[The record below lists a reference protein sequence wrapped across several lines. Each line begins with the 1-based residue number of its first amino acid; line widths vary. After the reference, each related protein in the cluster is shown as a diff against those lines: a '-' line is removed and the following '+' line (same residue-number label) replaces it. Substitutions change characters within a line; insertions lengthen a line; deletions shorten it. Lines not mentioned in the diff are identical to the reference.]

1 MIMFA
6 KETYIRRRQQLK
18 ETLKSGLLLFLG
30 NDECGMNYADNTYH
44 FRQDSTFLYF
54 FGSDYAGLAAV
65 IDIDEDREIIFGNEL
80 TIDDIVWMGTQP
92 TISEKSER
100 VGIKETLPMGELKS
114 YLARATAKG
123 QPIHYLPPYRADHK
137 LWLQELLGKQ
147 ASEVATGS
155 SVPFIRAVVEQRSY
169 KSEEEIAQI
178 EEAVNVSVD
187 MHCAAMRAVRPGTT
201 EAEIVSVVQ
210 AEAAKHNFNL
220 SFPIIATVN
229 GQTLHNHAYGTTPLE
244 EGQMFL
250 LDSGCENAMHYAGD
264 LTTTMPVGK
273 QFTEQQRTVCN
284 ILRRAHLAAVDA
296 IKPGVE
302 FRNVHN
308 IVLTEIAKGMVDLG
322 LMKGNPEEAA
332 LAGAACMFLPHG
344 LGHMMGLDVHDMENF
359 GEVNVG
365 YEEGRTKSTQFG
377 FKSLRLAKALEP
389 GFVFTVEPGIYFI
402 PDLID
407 KWRAEKQFTEFICY
421 DKLDTWRN
429 FGGIRNEEDYLV
441 FEGGSRRLGKYKPM
455 SPEEIEAEHNK

>member
-1 MIMFA
+1 MFA
-6 KETYIRRRQQLK
+6 KETYIERRRVLK
-18 ETLKSGLLLFLG
+18 QSMGSGLLLFLG
-30 NDECGMNYADNTYH
+30 NTETGMNYADNIYP
-44 FRQDSTFLYF
+44 FRQDSTFLYYF
-54 FGSDYAGLAAV
+54 ASDYAGLAAI
-65 IDIDEDREIIFGNEL
+65 IDVDEDKEIIFGDEL
-80 TIDDIVWMGTQP
+80 TIDDIVWTGVQP
-92 TISEKSER
+92 TIREKCER
-100 VGIKETLPMGELKS
+100 VGISETMPMAQLATYLKK
-114 YLARATAKG
+114 AQAKG
-123 QPIHYLPPYRADHK
+123 QQIHFLPPYRGEHQV
-137 LWLQELLGKQ
+137 WLQELLGIVPAEQKAT
-147 ASEVATGS
+147 ASMKFVK
-155 SVPFIRAVVEQRSY
+155 AVINQRNY
-169 KSEEEIAQI
+169 KSAEEIEQI
-178 EEAVNVSVD
+178 EEAIGVSVD
-187 MHCAAMRAVRPGTT
+187 MHCAAMRAVRPGVT
-201 EAEIVSVVQ
+201 EAQIAAIVR
-210 AEAAKHNFNL
+210 AEAAKHNFGL

-229 GQTLHNHAYGTTPLE
+229 GQTLHNHAYGTTPLKD
-244 EGQMFL
+244 GQMFL

-284 ILRRAHLAAVDA
+284 ILRRAHLAAVEA

-407 KWRAEKQFTEFICY
+407 KWRAEKQFTDFICY
-421 DKLDTWRN
+421 DKLESWKT
-429 FGGIRNEEDYLV
+429 FGGMRGEEDYYV
-441 FEGGSRRLGKYKPM
+441 FEGGARRLGKYKPM
-455 SPEEIEAEHNK
+455 SPEEIEDEHNK

>member
-1 MIMFA
+1 MFA
-6 KETYIRRRQQLK
+6 KETYIERRRVLK
-18 ETLKSGLLLFLG
+18 QSMGSGLLLFLG
-30 NDECGMNYADNTYH
+30 NTETGMNYADNIYP
-44 FRQDSTFLYF
+44 FRQDSTFLYYF
-54 FGSDYAGLAAV
+54 ASDYAGLAAI
-65 IDIDEDREIIFGNEL
+65 IDVDEDKEIIFGDEL
-80 TIDDIVWMGTQP
+80 TIDDIVWTGVQP
-92 TISEKSER
+92 TIREKCER
-100 VGIKETLPMGELKS
+100 VGIRETMPMAQLATYLKK
-114 YLARATAKG
+114 AQAKG
-123 QPIHYLPPYRADHK
+123 QQIHFLPPYRGEHQV
-137 LWLQELLGKQ
+137 WLQELLGINPAEQK
-147 ASEVATGS
+147 AAVSMKFV
-155 SVPFIRAVVEQRSY
+155 RAVINQRNY
-169 KSEEEIAQI
+169 KSAEEIEQI
-178 EEAVNVSVD
+178 EEAIGVSVD
-187 MHCAAMRAVRPGTT
+187 MHCAAMRAVRPGVT
-201 EAEIVSVVQ
+201 EAQIAAIVR
-210 AEAAKHNFNL
+210 AEAAKHNFGL

-229 GQTLHNHAYGTTPLE
+229 GQTLHNHAYGTTPLKD
-244 EGQMFL
+244 GQMFL

-284 ILRRAHLAAVDA
+284 ILRRAHLAAVEA

-407 KWRAEKQFTEFICY
+407 KWRAEKQFTDFICY

-455 SPEEIEAEHNK
+455 SPEEIEAEHNA

>member
-1 MIMFA
+1 MFA
-6 KETYIRRRQQLK
+6 KETYIERRRVLK
-18 ETLKSGLLLFLG
+18 QTVGSGLLLFLG
-30 NDECGMNYADNTYH
+30 NTETGRNYLDNIYH
-44 FRQDSTFLYF
+44 FRQDSTFLYYF
-54 FGSDYAGLAAV
+54 ASDYAGLAAI
-65 IDIDEDREIIFGNEL
+65 IDIDEDKEIIFGDEL
-80 TIDDIVWMGTQP
+80 TIDDIVWTGVQP
-92 TISEKSER
+92 TIKEKCER
-100 VGIKETLPMGELKS
+100 VGITETRPMAQLAVYLKN
-114 YLARATAKG
+114 AQAKG
-123 QPIHYLPPYRADHK
+123 QTIHFLPPYRGEQQV
-137 LWLQELLGKQ
+137 WLQELLGVTPAAQQ
-147 ASEVATGS
+147 AAASMK
-155 SVPFIRAVVEQRSY
+155 FIRAVINQRNY
-169 KSEEEIAQI
+169 KSDEEIAQI
-178 EEAVNVSVD
+178 EEAIDVSVD
-187 MHCAAMRAVRPGTT
+187 MHCAAMRAVRPGVT
-201 EAEIVSVVQ
+201 ESQIAAIVH
-210 AEAAKHNFNL
+210 AEAAKHGFDL

-229 GQTLHNHAYGTTPLE
+229 GQTLHNHAYGTTPLK

-273 QFTEQQRTVCN
+273 QFTEQQRIVCN

-296 IKPGVE
+296 LKPGVE

-308 IVLTEIAKGMVDLG
+308 IVLTEIAKGMTDLG

-344 LGHMMGLDVHDMENF
+344 LGHMMGLDVHDMENL

-377 FKSLRLAKALEP
+377 FKSLRLARALEP

-407 KWRAEKQFTEFICY
+407 KWRAEKQFTDFICY
-421 DKLDTWRN
+421 DKLDAWRN

-455 SPEEIEAEHNK
+455 AHEEIEAEHNA

>member
-1 MIMFA
+1 MFA
-6 KETYIRRRQQLK
+6 KETYIERRRVLK
-18 ETLKSGLLLFLG
+18 QSMGSGLLLFLG
-30 NDECGMNYADNTYH
+30 NTETGMNYADNIYP
-44 FRQDSTFLYF
+44 FRQDSTFLYYF
-54 FGSDYAGLAAV
+54 ASDYAGLAAI
-65 IDIDEDREIIFGNEL
+65 IDVDEDKEIIFGDEL
-80 TIDDIVWMGTQP
+80 TIDDIVWTGVQP
-92 TISEKSER
+92 TIKEKCER
-100 VGIKETLPMGELKS
+100 VGISETMPMAQLAS
-114 YLARATAKG
+114 YLKKAQAKG
-123 QPIHYLPPYRADHK
+123 QQIHFLPPYRGEHQV
-137 LWLQELLGKQ
+137 WLQELLGIVPAEQKAT
-147 ASEVATGS
+147 ASMKFV
-155 SVPFIRAVVEQRSY
+155 RAVINQRNY
-169 KSEEEIAQI
+169 KSAEEIEQI
-178 EEAVNVSVD
+178 EEAIGVSVD
-187 MHCAAMRAVRPGTT
+187 MHCAAMRAVRPGVT
-201 EAEIVSVVQ
+201 EAQIAAIVR
-210 AEAAKHNFNL
+210 AEAAKHNFGL

-229 GQTLHNHAYGTTPLE
+229 GQTLHNHAYGTTPLKD
-244 EGQMFL
+244 GQMFL

-284 ILRRAHLAAVDA
+284 ILRRAHLAAVEA

-407 KWRAEKQFTEFICY
+407 KWRAEKQFTDFICY

>member
-1 MIMFA
+1 MFA
-6 KETYIRRRQQLK
+6 KETYIERRRVLK
-18 ETLKSGLLLFLG
+18 QSMGSGLLLFLG
-30 NDECGMNYADNTYH
+30 NTETGMNYADNIYP
-44 FRQDSTFLYF
+44 FRQDSTFLYYF
-54 FGSDYAGLAAV
+54 ASDYAGLAAI
-65 IDIDEDREIIFGNEL
+65 IDVDEDKEIIFGDEL
-80 TIDDIVWMGTQP
+80 TIDDIVWTGVQP
-92 TISEKSER
+92 TIKEKCER
-100 VGIKETLPMGELKS
+100 VGISETMPMAQLATYLKK
-114 YLARATAKG
+114 AQAKG
-123 QPIHYLPPYRADHK
+123 QQIHFLPPYRGEHQV
-137 LWLQELLGKQ
+137 WLQELLGIVPAEQKAT
-147 ASEVATGS
+147 ASMKFV
-155 SVPFIRAVVEQRSY
+155 RAVINQRNY
-169 KSEEEIAQI
+169 KSAEEIEQI
-178 EEAVNVSVD
+178 EEAIGVSVD
-187 MHCAAMRAVRPGTT
+187 MHCAAMRAVRPGIT
-201 EAEIVSVVQ
+201 EAQIAAIVR
-210 AEAAKHNFNL
+210 AEAAKHNFGL

-229 GQTLHNHAYGTTPLE
+229 GQTLHNHAYGTTPLK

-284 ILRRAHLAAVDA
+284 ILRRAHLAAVEA

-407 KWRAEKQFTEFICY
+407 KWRAEKQFTDFICY

>member
-1 MIMFA
+1 MFS
-6 KETYIRRRQQLK
+6 KETYIERRSILK
-18 ETLKSGLLLFLG
+18 QRVGNGLLLFLG
-30 NDECGMNYADNTYH
+30 NTETGMNYADNIYH
-44 FRQDSTFLYF
+44 FRQDSTFLYYF
-54 FGSDYAGLAAV
+54 ASDYSGLAAI
-65 IDIDEDREIIFGNEL
+65 IDIDEDKEIIFGDEL
-80 TIDDIVWMGTQP
+80 TIDDIVWTGVQP
-92 TISEKSER
+92 TIKEKCER
-100 VGIKETLPMGELKS
+100 VGITNTLPMSQLAVYIKS
-114 YLARATAKG
+114 AQSKG
-123 QPIHYLPPYRADHK
+123 QKVHFLPPYRGEHQV
-137 LWLQELLGKQ
+137 WLQELLGIVPAAQ
-147 ASEVATGS
+147 S
-155 SVPFIRAVVEQRSY
+155 SAVSMDFVKAVINQRNY
-169 KSEEEIAQI
+169 KSAEEIVQI
-178 EEAVNVSVD
+178 EEAIDVSVD
-187 MHCAAMRAVRPGTT
+187 MHCAAMRAVRPGVT
-201 EAEIVSVVQ
+201 ESEIAAIVR

-229 GQTLHNHAYGTTPLE
+229 GQTLHNHAYGTVPLK

-273 QFTEQQRTVCN
+273 FFTEQQRVVCN
-284 ILRRAHLAAVDA
+284 ILRKAHLAAIDA

-308 IVLTEIAKGMVDLG
+308 IVLTEITKGMVELG

-332 LAGAACMFLPHG
+332 LSGAACMFLPHG

-377 FKSLRLAKALEP
+377 FKSLRLARALEP

-407 KWRAEKQFTEFICY
+407 KWRAEKQFIDFICY
-421 DKLDTWRN
+421 DQLDTWRN
-429 FGGIRNEEDYLV
+429 FGGIRNEEDYYV
-441 FEGGSRRLGKYKPM
+441 FEGGARRLGKYKPM
-455 SPEEIEAEHNK
+455 SPEEIEAEHNA

>member
-1 MIMFA
+1 MFA
-6 KETYIRRRQQLK
+6 KETYIERRRVLK
-18 ETLKSGLLLFLG
+18 QSMGSGLLLFLG
-30 NDECGMNYADNTYH
+30 NTETGMNYADNIYP
-44 FRQDSTFLYF
+44 FRQDSTFLYYF
-54 FGSDYAGLAAV
+54 ASDYAGLAAI
-65 IDIDEDREIIFGNEL
+65 IDVDEDKEIIFGDEL
-80 TIDDIVWMGTQP
+80 TIDDIVWTGVQP
-92 TISEKSER
+92 TIREKCER
-100 VGIKETLPMGELKS
+100 VGISETMPMAQLATYLKK
-114 YLARATAKG
+114 AQAKG
-123 QPIHYLPPYRADHK
+123 QQIHFLPPYRGEHQV
-137 LWLQELLGKQ
+137 WLQELLGIVPAEQKAT
-147 ASEVATGS
+147 ASMKFVK
-155 SVPFIRAVVEQRSY
+155 AVINQRNY
-169 KSEEEIAQI
+169 KTAEEIEQI
-178 EEAVNVSVD
+178 EEAIGVSVD
-187 MHCAAMRAVRPGTT
+187 MHCAAMRAVRPGVT
-201 EAEIVSVVQ
+201 EAQIAAIVR
-210 AEAAKHNFNL
+210 AEAAKHNFGL

-229 GQTLHNHAYGTTPLE
+229 GQTLHNHAYGTTPLK

-284 ILRRAHLAAVDA
+284 ILRRAHLAAVEA

-407 KWRAEKQFTEFICY
+407 KWRAEKQFTDFICY

-429 FGGIRNEEDYLV
+429 FGGIRNEEDYFV

>member
-1 MIMFA
+1 MFA
-6 KETYIRRRQQLK
+6 KETYIERRRVLK
-18 ETLKSGLLLFLG
+18 QSMGSGLLLFLG
-30 NDECGMNYADNTYH
+30 NTETGMNYADNIYP
-44 FRQDSTFLYF
+44 FRQDSTFLYYF
-54 FGSDYAGLAAV
+54 ASDYAGLAAI
-65 IDIDEDREIIFGNEL
+65 IDVDEDKEIIFGDEL
-80 TIDDIVWMGTQP
+80 TIDDIVWTGVQP
-92 TISEKSER
+92 TIREKCER
-100 VGIKETLPMGELKS
+100 VGISETMPMAQLAS
-114 YLARATAKG
+114 YLKKAQAKG
-123 QPIHYLPPYRADHK
+123 QQIHFLPPYRGEHPV
-137 LWLQELLGKQ
+137 WLQELLGIVPAEQK
-147 ASEVATGS
+147 ATVS
-155 SVPFIRAVVEQRSY
+155 MKFVKAVINQRNY
-169 KSEEEIAQI
+169 KTAEEIEQI
-178 EEAVNVSVD
+178 EEAIGVSVD
-187 MHCAAMRAVRPGTT
+187 MHCAAMRAVRPGVT
-201 EAEIVSVVQ
+201 EAQIAAIVR
-210 AEAAKHNFNL
+210 AEAAKHNFGL

-229 GQTLHNHAYGTTPLE
+229 GQTLHNHAYGTTPLK

-284 ILRRAHLAAVDA
+284 ILRRAHLAAVEA

-407 KWRAEKQFTEFICY
+407 KWRAEKQFTDFICY